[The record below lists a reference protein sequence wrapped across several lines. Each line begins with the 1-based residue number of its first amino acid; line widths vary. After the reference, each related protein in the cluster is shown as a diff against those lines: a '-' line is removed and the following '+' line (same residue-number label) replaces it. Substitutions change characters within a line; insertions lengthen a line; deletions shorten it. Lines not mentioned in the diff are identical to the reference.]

1 MALLVFDSADADD
14 FLVPP
19 DKLGAY
25 AAQLAPLLATAPLHA
40 WLLTHKPVW
49 GLSSGPFAGLTVNL
63 TEQAA
68 LRGHIPAN
76 LDLVLSGHLHDFLAY
91 EFGPERPAQL
101 IVGDAGAALY
111 EVVNP
116 TGAEIDGMPIRR
128 GVALD
133 RFGYFVLERAEAGW
147 DGTLYGVN
155 DKVLARCKL
164 KGREID
170 CR

>member
-1 MALLVFDSADADD
+1 M
-14 FLVPP
+14 
-19 DKLGAY
+19 
-25 AAQLAPLLATAPLHA
+25 
-40 WLLTHKPVW
+40 
-49 GLSSGPFAGLTVNL
+49 VNA

-101 IVGDAGAALY
+101 IVGDGGANLY

-116 TGAEIDGMPIRR
+116 AGAEIDGMPVQR
-128 GVALD
+128 GFALES
-133 RFGYFVLERAEAGW
+133 FGYFVMARSEGGW
-147 DGTLYGVN
+147 DGTLYGV
-155 DKVLARCKL
+155 DDAILARCHIA
-164 KGREID
+164 GRSLD

>member
-1 MALLVFDSADADD
+1 M
-14 FLVPP
+14 
-19 DKLGAY
+19 
-25 AAQLAPLLATAPLHA
+25 
-40 WLLTHKPVW
+40 
-49 GLSSGPFAGLTVNL
+49 VNA

-101 IVGDAGAALY
+101 IVGDGGANLY

-116 TGAEIDGMPIRR
+116 AGAEIDGMPVQR
-128 GVALD
+128 GFALD
-133 RFGYFVLERAEAGW
+133 SFGYFVMERSEGGW
-147 DGTLYGVN
+147 DGTLYGV
-155 DKVLARCKL
+155 DDAILARCHIA
-164 KGREID
+164 GRSLD